1 MIPPLSRTSPCPLPG
16 SFSPTVFVLS
26 NRFSPRFSPIF
37 NRPFPMDFPVSN
49 RLFSPFSPFSIRLF
63 PPFSPFSTPYFPWFS
78 PFYPSLTPIFP
89 PGVDLT
95 PVFFCPK
102 PPRRGFPPALLPST
116 AASFPPRH
124 ASRAAFRFPALP
136 YFPLFPARMVPPRCR
151 PPHPRILLSR
161 ALHAPPARRC
171 GNC

>member
-1 MIPPLSRTSPCPLPG
+1 MRIVFPKGTFVIIQKQNKQIGYAKIVLMILKKDLNLKRDNQPPLPHSPSPLPG
-16 SFSPTVFVLS
+16 SFSPTVFPVFTPLFSMVFPILLVS
-26 NRFSPRFSPIF
+26 NTDFSPGHRSDA
-37 NRPFPMDFPVSN
+37 R
-49 RLFSPFSPFSIRLF
+49 
-63 PPFSPFSTPYFPWFS
+63 
-78 PFYPSLTPIFP
+78 
-89 PGVDLT
+89 
-95 PVFFCPK
+95 FFCPK
-102 PPRRGFPPALLPST
+102 PPRRGFPATLLPST